1 LINLKGT
8 LEIMIR
14 RTEAR
19 PIPSFLFVNV
29 LEIGDSHIDK
39 KNSKNAEDGREFMRA
54 VPSEDPN

>member
-1 LINLKGT
+1 
-8 LEIMIR
+8 MIR

-19 PIPSFLFVNV
+19 AIPSFLFVNI

-39 KNSKNAEDGREFMRA
+39 KNSENAEDGREFMRA